1 MNTELEEILKAYDS
15 FREAFDDDHAAHWEA
30 IYESLLDAV
39 IARQPRV
46 SKEALR
52 RFTETEYRSWLLAQ
66 EKPSSLPPKA

>member
-15 FREAFDDDHAAHWEA
+15 FREAFDDDEAASWEA

-39 IARQPRV
+39 IARNARV

-52 RFTETEYRSWLLAQ
+52 RFTETEYRKWLLAQ
-66 EKPSSLPPKA
+66 KRPPTLPPKA